1 MIENRNLH
9 TEVNWRIVVGY
20 KNSNV
25 TTDRGGG
32 LFEAASDPPRR
43 IKVIGGRPASQV

>member
-9 TEVNWRIVVGY
+9 TEVNRRIAVGY

-25 TTDRGGG
+25 TTDRGGCLEPRLTLHG
-32 LFEAASDPPRR
+32 EGDRREAGITGVTR
-43 IKVIGGRPASQV
+43 